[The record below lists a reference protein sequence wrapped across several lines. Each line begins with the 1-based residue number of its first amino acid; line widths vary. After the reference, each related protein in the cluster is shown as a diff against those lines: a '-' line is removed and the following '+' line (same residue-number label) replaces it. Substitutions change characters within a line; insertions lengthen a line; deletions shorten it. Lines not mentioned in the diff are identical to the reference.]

1 MPVLAT
7 QACELGMVDKVLP
20 EDWNQYHD
28 LFYSECEM
36 LADDDNYFPALA
48 RKQYSRLHDENI
60 KPLESY
66 RQYELQRMK
75 AIFDNPQ
82 SEYHQLRYNFVYKI
96 SCAQTPAR
104 LVYRAPERKVAHIA

>member
-1 MPVLAT
+1 M
-7 QACELGMVDKVLP
+7 Q
-20 EDWNQYHD
+20 
-28 LFYSECEM
+28 
-36 LADDDNYFPALA
+36 
-48 RKQYSRLHDENI
+48 DENL

-82 SEYHQLRYNFVYKI
+82 SEYHQLRYNFVYKV

-104 LVYRAPERKVAHIA
+104 LIYRTPEIKVAQTA